1 MSVTAV
7 WPLTCPS
14 FAQTSWQDE
23 GEVQLAGIISDS
35 IFPWAQRADR
45 EGLGTV
51 AVLQWHHVPEGLS
64 TLKNMFAQ
72 VRLQPEEVFHVY
84 LVKLAI

>member
-35 IFPWAQRADR
+35 IFPWAQHADR

-51 AVLQWHHVPEGLS
+51 AVLQ
-64 TLKNMFAQ
+64 
-72 VRLQPEEVFHVY
+72 
-84 LVKLAI
+84 